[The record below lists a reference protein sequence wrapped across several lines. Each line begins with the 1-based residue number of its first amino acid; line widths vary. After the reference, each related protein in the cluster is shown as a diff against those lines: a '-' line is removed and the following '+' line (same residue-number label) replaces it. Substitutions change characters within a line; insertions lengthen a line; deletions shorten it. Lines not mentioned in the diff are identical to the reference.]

1 MNSLFIRNIDAEEV
15 EASMVHLDY
24 DLSALTTVDGK
35 CYVPADAQYQTKL
48 KSRYD
53 ARKNQLVFS
62 TSMTMMESDS
72 APSSA
77 PPSAPAHAGSLSD
90 KSAFDGQRN
99 KKFSL
104 VKDASPAP
112 LAQNI
117 PSTYELSK
125 KLDIENAK
133 ATIRRLVEES
143 TAREAEKAA
152 AEDAEL
158 FRQLQQQHHHHHH
171 HHRHHTQQTA
181 PPPPVPM
188 ITTLSGTKIPITREE
203 SEHYFGDVARIHF
216 FDRMRKIMAKLN
228 HLAPFGPNQ
237 QYLQPSSQLPVSSSD
252 GELDGGGGGG
262 DGDMNT
268 AFVSDAFLHDDN
280 STIVTSATLSASL
293 HRNSNSRV
301 GTSGVV
307 MSGST
312 SLVSHVYNP
321 SLPASIASQIEQL
334 HRYPGFPAAS
344 VASIA
349 DGDDDGLGS
358 LADPTE
364 PQLSSSL
371 SLASTFRAYQHHHQ
385 QQRSSQHP
393 SPFPPTLAS
402 SSSMASVTSTTGG
415 GGGASTA
422 SLVSSSLPN
431 LSTEFFAEL
440 GSLAS
445 NDHIKRRVDR
455 DLMAHTKPRNKP
467 LLASLTAGTSAST
480 AASKKSKR
488 KATAASSSSSTR
500 NSKGRIQLAPLDH
513 NSNSKPTATADRS
526 LLSPLQQ
533 KRWEEDQVLQRHL
546 EQEQELQRAQQEQ
559 ERKRRL
565 LQIATTTAIAVQ
577 GTLSSIV
584 CAVTRG
590 LMCV

>member
-48 KSRYD
+48 RSRYD

-62 TSMTMMESDS
+62 TSMTMMESES

-77 PPSAPAHAGSLSD
+77 PPSAPANGSSLSD
-90 KSAFDGQRN
+90 KSAFDGLRN

-143 TAREAEKAA
+143 TAREAEKAV

-158 FRQLQQQHHHHHH
+158 YRQLQHPHHHHHH
-171 HHRHHTQQTA
+171 HHHHNKHQHPTA
-181 PPPPVPM
+181 PPPPPIPM
-188 ITTLSGTKIPITREE
+188 ITTLSGEKIPITREE

-228 HLAPFGPNQ
+228 QLAPFGPNQ
-237 QYLQPSSQLPVSSSD
+237 QYLQQSQQPSSSSQD
-252 GELDGGGGGG
+252 DLGNGEN
-262 DGDMNT
+262 GDMNT
-268 AFVSDAFLHDDN
+268 AFLHDDN

-293 HRNSNSRV
+293 NRHSPGRISSS
-301 GTSGVV
+301 SGG

-334 HRYPGFPAAS
+334 HQHPGFQEAS
-344 VASIA
+344 SVT
-349 DGDDDGLGS
+349 DDDGLGS
-358 LADPTE
+358 ITDPYDA
-364 PQLSSSL
+364 QLSSSM
-371 SLASTFRAYQHHHQ
+371 SLASTFRAYQHNQQHQ
-385 QQRSSQHP
+385 QHP
-393 SPFPPTLAS
+393 PQTPFPPMLAS
-402 SSSMASVTSTTGG
+402 SGSVASITSMTA
-415 GGGASTA
+415 GGGASSTA
-422 SLVSSSLPN
+422 SLVSSSLPL

-455 DLMAHTKPRNKP
+455 DLMAHAKPRNKP
-467 LLASLTAGTSAST
+467 ILASLTASSNSSTTST
-480 AASKKSKR
+480 RKSKR
-488 KATAASSSSSTR
+488 KPTAATR
-500 NSKGRIQLAPLDH
+500 NSKGRIQLAPLD
-513 NSNSKPTATADRS
+513 NKPPTDPS
-526 LLSPLQQ
+526 LLSPLQR
-533 KRWEEDQVLQRHL
+533 KRWEEDQEIQRHL
-546 EQEQELQRAQQEQ
+546 AQEQELQRIQQEQ

-577 GTLSSIV
+577 GTFWLCLCGVS
-584 CAVTRG
+584 
-590 LMCV
+590 